1 MKPIALAQQIML
13 LHSWARD
20 NNGRTGKLGSPMV
33 LPAHVKGEFYILRN
47 PEDNSLQS
55 EQTKFQIE
63 SFGIGEVFTSGI
75 FFAVRTLYDP
85 NAYEDRTVRIIRL
98 NCHKVKRGENHD
110 YATLFSYHNFYA
122 VRYSKT
128 LYDAMFKARPSLA
141 CSVKLGCIFPTEPGA
156 EILSMTPDHMVL
168 NMSTLSKD
176 EILSLHKDSFQCN
189 LRV

>member
-33 LPAHVKGEFYILRN
+33 LPAHVKGEFYIPRN
-47 PEDNSLQS
+47 PEDNILQS
-55 EQTKFQIE
+55 EQTKFLIE

-75 FFAVRTLYDP
+75 FFAIRTLYDP

-98 NCHKVKRGENHD
+98 NYHKVKRGENHD

-128 LYDAMFKARPSLA
+128 LYDAMFKARPSLVLA
-141 CSVKLGCIFPTEPGA
+141 TKMAFPLSIEGTP
-156 EILSMTPDHMVL
+156 ILTMAPDYMRL
-168 NMSTLSKD
+168 NMGTLSNE
-176 EILSLHKDSFQCN
+176 EILSLHKGSFQCN

>member
-33 LPAHVKGEFYILRN
+33 LPAHVKGEFYIPRN

-85 NAYEDRTVRIIRL
+85 KAYGDHTVRILRL
-98 NCHKVKRGENHD
+98 NTPTTRRGKD
-110 YATLFSYHNFYA
+110 CMYATEIYLVGHQA
-122 VRYSKT
+122 VRYSET
-128 LYDAMFKARPSLA
+128 LYDAMFKARPSLVLA
-141 CSVKLGCIFPTEPGA
+141 AKMAFPLSIEGTP
-156 EILSMTPDHMVL
+156 ILTMAPDYMRL
-168 NMSTLSKD
+168 NMEDLSED
-176 EILSLHKDSFQCN
+176 DILSLHKGSFQCN

>member
-1 MKPIALAQQIML
+1 ML

-33 LPAHVKGEFYILRN
+33 LPAHVKGEFYIPRN

-98 NCHKVKRGENHD
+98 NYHKVKRGENHD

>member
-33 LPAHVKGEFYILRN
+33 LPAHVKGEFYIPRN

-85 NAYEDRTVRIIRL
+85 KAYGDHTVRILRL
-98 NCHKVKRGENHD
+98 NTPTTRRGKD
-110 YATLFSYHNFYA
+110 CMYATEIYLVGHQA
-122 VRYSKT
+122 VRYSET
-128 LYDAMFKARPSLA
+128 LYDAMFKARPSLVLA
-141 CSVKLGCIFPTEPGA
+141 AKMAFPLSSEGTS
-156 EILSMTPDHMVL
+156 ILTMAPDYMRL
-168 NMSTLSKD
+168 NMEDLSED
-176 EILSLHKDSFQCN
+176 EILSLHKGSFQCN

>member
-33 LPAHVKGEFYILRN
+33 LPAHVKGEFYIPRN
-47 PEDNSLQS
+47 PKDNILQS

-98 NCHKVKRGENHD
+98 NYHKVKRGE
-110 YATLFSYHNFYA
+110 T
-122 VRYSKT
+122 
-128 LYDAMFKARPSLA
+128 MIMRPY
-141 CSVKLGCIFPTEPGA
+141 FPT
-156 EILSMTPDHMVL
+156 IIFTPLGIAKPFTTLCLRPAHLLPAPL
-168 NMSTLSKD
+168 NWVVY
-176 EILSLHKDSFQCN
+176 F
-189 LRV
+189 LRSRVRRFCP

>member
-13 LHSWARD
+13 LHSWTR
-20 NNGRTGKLGSPMV
+20 NNEGSTGKLGSPIV
-33 LPAHVKGEFYILRN
+33 LPAHVRGEFYIPRN

-55 EQTKFQIE
+55 EQTKFLIE

-75 FFAVRTLYDP
+75 FFAIRTLYDP

-98 NCHKVKRGENHD
+98 NYPKGKRGENHD

-141 CSVKLGCIFPTEPGA
+141 RSVKLGCIFPTEPGA
-156 EILSMTPDHMVL
+156 EILSMTPEYMEL
-168 NMSTLSKD
+168 RMETLTNE
-176 EILSLHKDSFQCN
+176 EILSLHKGSFQCN

>member
-33 LPAHVKGEFYILRN
+33 LPAHVKGEFYIPRN

-85 NAYEDRTVRIIRL
+85 NAYEDRTVCIIRL
-98 NCHKVKRGENHD
+98 NYHKVKRGENHD
-110 YATLFSYHNFYA
+110 YATIFSYHNFYDQRIFTNHYPA
-122 VRYSKT
+122 NAGYGT
-128 LYDAMFKARPSLA
+128 AR
-141 CSVKLGCIFPTEPGA
+141 KLQR
-156 EILSMTPDHMVL
+156 LSYRTYR
-168 NMSTLSKD
+168 T
-176 EILSLHKDSFQCN
+176 
-189 LRV
+189 R

>member
-1 MKPIALAQQIML
+1 M
-13 LHSWARD
+13 
-20 NNGRTGKLGSPMV
+20 
-33 LPAHVKGEFYILRN
+33 
-47 PEDNSLQS
+47 
-55 EQTKFQIE
+55 
-63 SFGIGEVFTSGI
+63 
-75 FFAVRTLYDP
+75 
-85 NAYEDRTVRIIRL
+85 RIIRL
-98 NCHKVKRGENHD
+98 NYHKVKRGENHD

-141 CSVKLGCIFPTEPGA
+141 CSVKLGCIFPTELGA
-156 EILSMTPDHMVL
+156 EILSMTPDPMVL

>member
-13 LHSWARD
+13 LHSWTR
-20 NNGRTGKLGSPMV
+20 NNEGSTGKLGSPIV
-33 LPAHVKGEFYILRN
+33 LPAHVRGEFYIPRN

-55 EQTKFQIE
+55 EQTKFLIE

-75 FFAVRTLYDP
+75 FFAIRTLYDP

-98 NCHKVKRGENHD
+98 NYPKVKRGENHD

-122 VRYSKT
+122 IRYSKT

-141 CSVKLGCIFPTEPGA
+141 RSVKLGCIFPTEPGA
-156 EILSMTPDHMVL
+156 EILSMTPEYMEL
-168 NMSTLSKD
+168 RMETLTNE